1 MPRTPSVPPNV
12 LEKIILSNYHFKEV
26 NAESFKELDS
36 FSDRNY
42 SFSGK
47 LSEDKSFKHFV
58 LKIVNSED
66 SESHV
71 LVEGTLSAMQCANVN
86 NIRCPSPI
94 QTTEDA
100 TCVRLSLEDLSGGRV
115 GVEEPCADG
124 NPQELCFCVFIMTF
138 IEGTQ
143 LFLLS
148 KSDHVLY
155 NFGALAGRLN
165 SIWKVCHVSVC
176 VCVCVCG
183 CVGVGVCNTH
193 MSVYVLRMHTST

>member
-47 LSEDKSFKHFV
+47 LTEDKSFKHFV

-71 LVEGTLSAMQCANVN
+71 LVEGTLSAM
-86 NIRCPSPI
+86 R
-94 QTTEDA
+94 
-100 TCVRLSLEDLSGGRV
+100 VRMSTIFVVPRPFRPKRTPLVSG
-115 GVEEPCADG
+115 
-124 NPQELCFCVFIMTF
+124 
-138 IEGTQ
+138 
-143 LFLLS
+143 
-148 KSDHVLY
+148 
-155 NFGALAGRLN
+155 
-165 SIWKVCHVSVC
+165 
-176 VCVCVCG
+176 
-183 CVGVGVCNTH
+183 
-193 MSVYVLRMHTST
+193 

>member
-1 MPRTPSVPPNV
+1 MPRTPSVLPNV
-12 LEKIILSNYHFKEV
+12 LEKIILSKYQFKEV

-47 LSEDKSFKHFV
+47 FSEDKSFEHFV

-86 NIRCPSPI
+86 NVRCPLPI
-94 QTTEDA
+94 QTKEDT
-100 TCVRLSLEDLSGGRV
+100 TCVRVSLEDLSEGRV
-115 GVEEPCADG
+115 GVKEPYLDV

-143 LFLLS
+143 LFLLP
-148 KSDHVLY
+148 KSDRVLY
-155 NFGALAGRLN
+155 NFGALAGKLN
-165 SIWKVCHVSVC
+165 SIWKVCACMHVQRICLC
-176 VCVCVCG
+176 VCV
-183 CVGVGVCNTH
+183 
-193 MSVYVLRMHTST
+193 